1 MLFDR
6 ALYVVFGLTVLNTTL
21 VSVRWFGQTVAVTGG
36 VGVAAIAAAVTA
48 LTGAAFILLVSGTVK
63 PLVVYRW
70 WARCKDDACRT
81 FMGLMSPGS
90 RAPGDI
96 VH

>member
-1 MLFDR
+1 
-6 ALYVVFGLTVLNTTL
+6 
-21 VSVRWFGQTVAVTGG
+21 
-36 VGVAAIAAAVTA
+36 